1 MVVIKKQCEVH
12 LSYEEIDCLEKA
24 ADILNQIWEVM
35 SASSYIS
42 KYETIDTAKVGET
55 SDILQNL
62 AEVGKNIVIED
73 D

>member
-1 MVVIKKQCEVH
+1 MVVIKKQCEIH
-12 LSYEEIDCLEKA
+12 LSYEEIDCLGKA

-35 SASSYIS
+35 PASSYIS

-62 AEVGKNIVIED
+62 AEVGENIAIED
-73 D
+73 A

>member
-35 SASSYIS
+35 STSSYIS

-62 AEVGKNIVIED
+62 VEVGKNIVIED
-73 D
+73 A

>member
-35 SASSYIS
+35 SVSSYIS

-73 D
+73 A

>member
-12 LSYEEIDCLEKA
+12 LSYEEIDYLEKA

-35 SASSYIS
+35 SASSYIGE
-42 KYETIDTAKVGET
+42 YETIDTAKVGEI
-55 SDILQNL
+55 SDILQKL

-73 D
+73 T

>member
-73 D
+73 A

>member
-62 AEVGKNIVIED
+62 VEVGKNIVIED
-73 D
+73 A

>member
-35 SASSYIS
+35 SANSYIS
-42 KYETIDTAKVGET
+42 KYETIDTAKIGET

-73 D
+73 A

>member
-24 ADILNQIWEVM
+24 ADILNQIWGVM

-62 AEVGKNIVIED
+62 VEVGKNIVIED
-73 D
+73 A